1 MHTFLI
7 RVPCFLFLRA
17 CVLRL
22 FRFYRVN
29 KLDVKMVNYHG
40 LGCHGYTPKCSYVI
54 TASFPVQVAMKFVK
68 RSSVLEFIKVKYPF
82 KTAKYSFP

>member
-1 MHTFLI
+1 MGWVVLHTKMQ
-7 RVPCFLFLRA
+7 LR
-17 CVLRL
+17 
-22 FRFYRVN
+22 
-29 KLDVKMVNYHG
+29 
-40 LGCHGYTPKCSYVI
+40 I